1 MKPCIDGCNYFK
13 FPFFII
19 ILLLM
24 VLWKKQPQGQPKINK
39 QTNNL
44 GKRKNREFTF
54 SWQVWKQH
62 FSGLY
67 KIITIM
73 FVYVKTIEIIKLLFV
88 FSLLLFP
95 REIYFEI
102 KWKSKCRIPENYYVS
117 ISRSVEQDVFSCFFL
132 GDIYIYIYIGKFISY
147 DSGYFFAF

>member
-102 KWKSKCRIPENYYVS
+102 KMKIQMSHPRKLLRLNFTVCRT
-117 ISRSVEQDVFSCFFL
+117 RRFLVFFP
-132 GDIYIYIYIGKFISY
+132 GWHIYIYIYW
-147 DSGYFFAF
+147 